1 MSWRKEGIGLFPL
14 EKFEFLFLAKPV
26 THTHQYSIYFRR
38 NAKMPRNYEYLTDKQ
53 SDRDARA
60 EWEEYITAER
70 RQTQQKKL
78 KTVFPL
84 KMPSA
89 ITNPWRRR

>member
-1 MSWRKEGIGLFPL
+1 
-14 EKFEFLFLAKPV
+14 
-26 THTHQYSIYFRR
+26 
-38 NAKMPRNYEYLTDKQ
+38 MPRNYEYLTDKQ